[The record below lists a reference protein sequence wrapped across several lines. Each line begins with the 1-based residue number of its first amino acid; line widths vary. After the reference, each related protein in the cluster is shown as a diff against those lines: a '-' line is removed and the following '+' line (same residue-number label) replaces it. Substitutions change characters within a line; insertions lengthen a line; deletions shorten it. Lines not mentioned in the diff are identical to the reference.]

1 MDANPTE
8 EFTIEGPSAEE
19 IRSLSRRLG
28 FDIEDGEISV
38 YLEAMT
44 STLRH
49 NYQRLHELPESTL
62 PVKYPREAGYRP
74 GPAENPYNAW
84 SWRCDVI
91 GAQSG
96 KLQGKTIAIKD
107 NIPVA
112 GVLMTSGSRMLENY
126 VPDHDA
132 TVVSRILDAGG
143 RITGKAV
150 CEEWCFTATSCTA
163 FTGPVVNPHDETR
176 MALGSSSGSAALV
189 AGGHVDMAMGGDQG
203 GSIRIPSAAC
213 GIVGLKPTYGL
224 VPYTGIVPVD
234 LLLDH
239 TGPMARTVSDVAL
252 LLEVVA
258 GLDGD
263 LDPRQPPDL
272 GTPVSYITELKGDI
286 STLRIGVLQEG
297 FEIPGAD
304 SKIMSFLRESAGRF
318 STLGA
323 TVEEVSVPM
332 HFDGNFLKAQQRQQQ
347 LHLFPTL
354 IYMIQ
359 KLLNG
364 YNSDARGFV
373 DTSLQKAIWRGL
385 QSHANDLSAA
395 GKLTLMLGAYVHEKF
410 HGVFHGKAI
419 NLSRKLCEEYDK
431 ALESYDVLVLPT
443 IVKKPPKVQN
453 RSQMEFGT
461 AFDFCQNTGPFN
473 VTGHPAL
480 SINAGFSDGLPVGMM
495 IVGRKFDEATVL
507 NVAFA
512 YEKMRDSKSL

>member
-1 MDANPTE
+1 MDANRTE
-8 EFTIEGPSAEE
+8 GSTLQGPSAEE
-19 IRSLSRRLG
+19 IRSLSRRMG
-28 FDIEDGEISV
+28 FVIKDEEISV

-49 NYQRLHELPESTL
+49 TYQRLCDLPESRL

-112 GVLMTSGSRMLENY
+112 GLPMTSGSRMLEHY

-132 TVVSRILDAGG
+132 TVVTRILDAGG
-143 RITGKAV
+143 IITGKAV

-163 FTGPVVNPHDETR
+163 FTGPVVNPHNETR

-189 AGGHVDMAMGGDQG
+189 AGGYADMAMGGDQG

-224 VPYTGIVPVD
+224 VPYTGMVPIN

-252 LLEVVA
+252 LLEVIA

-263 LDPRQPPDL
+263 LDPRQPRDL
-272 GTPVSYITELKGDI
+272 GKPNSYINELNGDI

-297 FEIPGAD
+297 FEMPGAD
-304 SKIMSFLRESAGRF
+304 TEIMSFVREAAGRF

-323 TVEEVSVPM
+323 TVENVSVPM
-332 HFDGNFLKAQQRQQQ
+332 HFDGI
-347 LHLFPTL
+347 L
-354 IYMIQ
+354 ICDAICSEGGYR
-359 KLLNG
+359 LLSG

-373 DTSLQKAIWRGL
+373 DTSLQKAIGRGL

-395 GKLTLMLGAYVHEKF
+395 GKLTVMLGAYVHEKF
-410 HGVFHGKAI
+410 RGVFHGKAI

-443 IVKKPPKVQN
+443 IVTKPPKVQD
-453 RSQMEFGT
+453 RSQLNFGT

-507 NVAFA
+507 NVAYA
-512 YEKMRDSKSL
+512 YEKMRDSKSI